1 MNYSL
6 VMAIF
11 WFVLGVGWFVA
22 AWTTGGKLPVIHLG
36 DVQFSPAWVALL
48 LGVYNVVRW
57 RMRPRRRTQDSLHE
71 ALEARRRLHRSE
83 EHPPGPPDPN
93 FNFTDSAPPPRSNA
107 PPSTNEPP
115 PTS

>member
-6 VMAIF
+6 VMAII
-11 WFVLGVGWFVA
+11 WFVFGVGWFIA

-36 DVQFSPAWVALL
+36 QVDVSPAWLALL

-57 RMRPRRRTQDSLHE
+57 RMRPRRRTQDALHD
-71 ALEARRRLHRSE
+71 ALEARRRMHHSE

-93 FNFTDSAPPPRSNA
+93 FNFTDA